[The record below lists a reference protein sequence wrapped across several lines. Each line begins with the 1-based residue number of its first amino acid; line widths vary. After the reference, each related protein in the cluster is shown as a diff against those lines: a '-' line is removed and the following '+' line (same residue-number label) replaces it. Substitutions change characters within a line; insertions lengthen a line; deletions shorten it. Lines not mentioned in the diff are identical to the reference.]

1 MRRELTDWTPLMMTP
16 QPPNVGSSTKLD
28 RADVAAVII
37 NYGTADL
44 ALQAVDSVLTRD
56 HCGLRVEVHLVDNAS
71 PGDDAAWLA
80 CALEAPSRAGR
91 VTFYPEM
98 TNHGFG
104 RGNNMVLQALADRL
118 RPPHF
123 VFLLNPDARLKTN
136 TIAELATFL
145 DDHPQAAAVGAG
157 IDLPDGTARTAAFR
171 FPSAISEFAGRLSF
185 GPISRLFDRWSVAL
199 PPEGSSRPVD
209 WVAGAAV
216 MFRYDALA
224 SEGGFDPAFFLY
236 YEEVELM
243 HRLHRRGW
251 HIWYQPASRVEH
263 VEGAATGVA
272 SKARRQSPLP
282 EYWFDSWRLYF
293 LKTKGR
299 FRAILIALAALIG
312 TGLHALLCYLRGR
325 APSYPPGFPRDF
337 LRGCLVPLIRMRE
350 TT

>member
-1 MRRELTDWTPLMMTP
+1 MTP
-16 QPPNVGSSTKLD
+16 TPIDAGSFAEPS
-28 RADVAAVII
+28 RADVAVVIV

-56 HCGLRVEVHLVDNAS
+56 HSGLQVEVHLVDNAS
-71 PGDDAAWLA
+71 PGDDAACFA
-80 CALEAPSRAGR
+80 RALETPSRLGR

-104 RGNNMVLQALADRL
+104 RGNNMVLRALADRL
-118 RPPHF
+118 HPPRF

-145 DDHPQAAAVGAG
+145 DDHPLAAAVGAG

-171 FPSAISEFAGRLSF
+171 FPGAISEFAGRLSF
-185 GPISRLFDRWSVAL
+185 GPISRLFDRWSVSL
-199 PPEGSSRPVD
+199 PAEVSSRPVD

-216 MFRYDALA
+216 MFRYEALA

-243 HRLHRRGW
+243 YRLHRCGW
-251 HIWYQPASRVEH
+251 QIWYQPAARVEH
-263 VEGAATGVA
+263 VEGAATGVV
-272 SKARRQSPLP
+272 SKARRQSSLP

-337 LRGCLVPLIRMRE
+337 LRGCLIPLIRRRE